1 MASACVPEASK
12 VDPPV
17 RGSAQTGLNSEAAVN
32 RDLPREIT
40 AEEIETYDREGVVM
54 LPGVFDGGWIR
65 LLDEG
70 LTESRAEPT
79 RRGAV
84 WDRDENNREMFYD
97 SHAWMRVP
105 AYERFVKESPCAELA
120 GRLMGSTAVNL
131 FFDAVF
137 YRSAGTQ
144 FRTPWHQDEPYW
156 SVSGF
161 QTCSV
166 WMPLVPVAAKSALAV
181 VPGSHRWAGVFKQAD
196 FGALNP
202 DGAEVPRTD
211 FSALKDAP
219 PLPDIDAE
227 PETYRPLSFDMEP
240 GDALVFNGRCIHG
253 GSGLLAEDRE
263 LRVFNTKW
271 CGDDV
276 RIDFKPWGMNPDHTS
291 EMTSVGLKPGD
302 RMGTDLYPELWRRP

>member
-1 MASACVPEASK
+1 M
-12 VDPPV
+12 
-17 RGSAQTGLNSEAAVN
+17 N
-32 RDLPREIT
+32 RELPRPLS
-40 AEEIETYDREGVVM
+40 AEEIERYDVDGVVV
-54 LPGVFDGGWIR
+54 LRGVFDADWIR

-70 LTESRAEPT
+70 LAASRRAPT
-79 RRGAV
+79 QRAAV
-84 WDRDENNREMFYD
+84 WDRDEKNRETFYD

-105 AYERFVKESPCAELA
+105 AYRRFVEESPCAEIA
-120 GRLMGSTAVNL
+120 GRLMGASAVNF

-137 YRSAGTQ
+137 CRSPGTQ

-181 VPGSHRWAGVFKQAD
+181 VPGSHRWAKVFRQAD
-196 FGALNP
+196 FGAYNA
-202 DGAEVPRTD
+202 DGKEVPHSD

-219 PLPDIDAE
+219 PLPDVDAE
-227 PETYRPLSFDMEP
+227 PERYRPVSYDMEP
-240 GDALVFNGRCIHG
+240 GDVLVFNGRSIHG
-253 GSGLLAEDRE
+253 GSGLLAEGRD

-276 RIDFKPWGMNPDHTS
+276 RIDFKPWGMNPDHAP
-291 EMTSVGLKPGD
+291 EMTKVGLAPGD
-302 RMGTDLYPELWRRP
+302 RLGTPSYPELWRRA